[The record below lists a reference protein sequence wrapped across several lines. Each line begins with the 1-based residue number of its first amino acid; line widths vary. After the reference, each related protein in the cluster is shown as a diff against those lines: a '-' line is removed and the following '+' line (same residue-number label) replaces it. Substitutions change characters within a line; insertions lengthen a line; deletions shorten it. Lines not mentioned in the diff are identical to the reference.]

1 MIDMAAVRGETIN
14 VNVQIAERS
23 YPLKVLK
30 GDEEKVQSAVR
41 KVNDKIKEYQVMFA
55 GKDKQDYL
63 AMCLLNLA
71 VEQENLHAAAL
82 ANDSLLEEKIKELEK
97 VLTGISL

>member
-1 MIDMAAVRGETIN
+1 MAEKSETVN

-30 GDEEKVQSAVR
+30 GDEEKVQRAVR
-41 KVNDKIKEYQVMFA
+41 KVNEKIKEYQSMFA

-71 VEQENLHAAAL
+71 VEQENLQAATL
-82 ANDSLLEEKIKELEK
+82 VNDSLLEEKITELEK
-97 VLTGISL
+97 VLTGISQ